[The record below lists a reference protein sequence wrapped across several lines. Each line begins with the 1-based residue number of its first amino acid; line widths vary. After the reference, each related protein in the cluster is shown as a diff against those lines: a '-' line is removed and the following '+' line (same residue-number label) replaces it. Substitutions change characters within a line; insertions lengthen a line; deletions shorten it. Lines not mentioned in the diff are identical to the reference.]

1 MHLVRAQSHGY
12 TMTMFICP
20 MYNRLFRREA
30 QIVNTMR
37 PLTLNGLV
45 PPDDFPAADFEAVQ
59 TKLAANDK
67 NPAHKNFVGAWSAI
81 SYRYMAVAE
90 YDQQLTAS
98 LSTQPGA
105 GNPIRY
111 QQERDLFGFFSSGLS
126 VFDAFCF
133 GSFAIGA
140 ITGSTDFP
148 FATEKDERNVNW
160 KSLIAAYTK
169 SFGADPIVPVLVGID
184 RNPVI
189 ERLRYNRNILTHRAT
204 YPRQHNLA
212 VGSSTTTSATARI
225 DRLQLTLDKNTTGP
239 WRDEFKDLL
248 AGGMAGI
255 RAFVDAK
262 L

>member
-1 MHLVRAQSHGY
+1 MHLVCAQSYGY
-12 TMTMFICP
+12 IMTMFICP

-30 QIVNTMR
+30 QIVNTMK

-45 PPDDFPAADFEAVQ
+45 PPDDFPAADFEAVH
-59 TKLAANDK
+59 TKLAAHSQHF
-67 NPAHKNFVGAWSAI
+67 AYGNFVGAWSAI
-81 SYRYMAVAE
+81 SYRYTAVAE

-98 LSTQPGA
+98 FSTQLGA

-111 QQERDLFGFFSSGLS
+111 QQERDLFEFFSSGLS

-148 FATEKDERNVNW
+148 FATEKDERNVDW
-160 KSLIAAYTK
+160 RRLIAAYTK
-169 SFGADPIVPVLVGID
+169 SFSADPIVPVLVGID
-184 RNPVI
+184 SHLVI
-189 ERLRYNRNILTHRAT
+189 DRLRYVRNILTHRAT
-204 YPRQHNLA
+204 PPRQYNLA
-212 VGSSTTTSATARI
+212 VGSPTTATARI
-225 DRLQLTLDKNTTGP
+225 DGLKLTLDKNTTGP

>member
-1 MHLVRAQSHGY
+1 M
-12 TMTMFICP
+12 
-20 MYNRLFRREA
+20 
-30 QIVNTMR
+30 VNTMK

-59 TKLAANDK
+59 IKLATYDK

-90 YDQQLTAS
+90 YDQHLTAS
-98 LSTQPGA
+98 FSTQPGA
-105 GNPIRY
+105 GHPIRY
-111 QQERDLFGFFSSGLS
+111 QQERDLFGFFRSGLS

-140 ITGSTDFP
+140 MTGSTDFP
-148 FATEKDERNVNW
+148 FATERDEQKVNF
-160 KSLIAAYTK
+160 KSLIAAYKK
-169 SFGADPIVPVLVGID
+169 SFATYPIVPVLVGID
-184 RNPVI
+184 SDPAI
-189 ERLRYNRNILTHRAT
+189 DRLRYVRNILTHRAT
-204 YPRQHNLA
+204 PPRQFNLA
-212 VGSSTTTSATARI
+212 VSSTTPTTATARI
-225 DRLQLTLDKNTTGP
+225 DRLNLALDKNTTGP

-255 RAFVDAK
+255 RAFVDAR